1 MAGAA
6 NSMGNVVQFNRVLKR
21 TEAPYIDPAAAVPF
35 VKWPGGKRTLIPAI
49 ARHFPDEVETY
60 WEPFVGGG
68 AVFFTFAKR
77 IERAMLCDANED
89 LVITYQVV
97 KADVDALIER
107 LGQHERAHR
116 RHSGKQ
122 NKDGKSY
129 YYRVRDDEP
138 SDPVEVAARFIY
150 LNKTCFN
157 GLYRV
162 NKAGR
167 FNVPEGKYAKP
178 DICNADK
185 LRRASNALAKA
196 HILFGDFGRTVQPAT
211 GDFIYC
217 DPPYDGT
224 FTGYQA
230 AGFPQDAQ
238 KRLRDAADSWA
249 KTGATVLLSN
259 ADTPA
264 MRSLYADGFAI
275 ESVQA
280 PRNINANAAG
290 RGNAPELLIKSH
302 G

>member
-1 MAGAA
+1 M
-6 NSMGNVVQFNRVLKR
+6 SNVLSFPDQAKPVLAHTVK
-21 TEAPYIDPAAAVPF
+21 PYLGPAAAMPF

-49 ARHFPDEVETY
+49 ARHFPDHVETY

-77 IERAMLCDANED
+77 IERAILCDTNED

-97 KADVDALIER
+97 KNDVDALIDR
-107 LGQHERAHR
+107 LGDHERAHR
-116 RHSGKQ
+116 RRTGKKY
-122 NKDGKSY
+122 KDGKSY

-138 SDPVEVAARFIY
+138 RDAVEVAARFIY

-162 NKAGR
+162 NKSGR

-178 DICNADK
+178 DICNADR
-185 LRRASNALAKA
+185 LRKASKALARA
-196 HILFGDFGRTVQPAT
+196 RILLGDFGRTVQPSM

-217 DPPYDGT
+217 DPPYDGC

-230 AGFPQDAQ
+230 AGFAIEAQ
-238 KRLRDAADSWA
+238 KRLREAADVWA
-249 KTGATVLLSN
+249 REGATVLLSN
-259 ADTPA
+259 ADTAA
-264 MRSLYADGFAI
+264 MRSLYANGYDI
-275 ESVQA
+275 EEVRA

-290 RGNAPELLIKSH
+290 RGNAAELLIKSD

>member
-1 MAGAA
+1 M
-6 NSMGNVVQFNRVLKR
+6 SNVVHLHKVLKH
-21 TEAPYIDPAAAVPF
+21 TERPYIGPAAAMPF
-35 VKWPGGKRTLIPAI
+35 IKWPGGKRTLIPSI
-49 ARHFPDEVETY
+49 ARHFPNEVDTY

-77 IERAMLCDANED
+77 IERAILCDTNED
-89 LVITYQVV
+89 LMITYQVV
-97 KADVDALIER
+97 KDSVESLIER
-107 LGQHERAHR
+107 LGEHERAHR
-116 RHSGKQ
+116 RRKGKEY
-122 NKDGKSY
+122 KDGKSY
-129 YYRVRDDEP
+129 YYRVRSDEP
-138 SDPVEVAARFIY
+138 TDAVEVAARFIY

-167 FNVPEGKYAKP
+167 FNVPEGKYVKP
-178 DICNADK
+178 DICNADR
-185 LRRASNALAKA
+185 LRRASAALQRAQ
-196 HILFGDFGRTVQPAT
+196 IVLGDFGRTVQPAA

-230 AGFPQDAQ
+230 AGFAHDSQR
-238 KRLRDAADSWA
+238 RLREAADTWTSE
-249 KTGATVLLSN
+249 GATVLLSN

-264 MRSLYADGFAI
+264 MRSLYRAYAI
-275 ESVQA
+275 EAVEA

-290 RGNAPELLIKSH
+290 RGNAAELLIKSH